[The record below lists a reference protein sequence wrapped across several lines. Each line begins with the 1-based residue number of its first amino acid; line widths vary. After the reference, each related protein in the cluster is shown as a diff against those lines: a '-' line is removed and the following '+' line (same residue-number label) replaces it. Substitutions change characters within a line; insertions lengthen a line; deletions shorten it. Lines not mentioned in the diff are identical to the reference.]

1 MGILGLLI
9 FLAMNKY
16 SIKTP
21 EQYFQ
26 CMVELQNL
34 EKLEER
40 TSEVAIDIACI
51 QQEMARFEREK
62 C

>member
-1 MGILGLLI
+1 
-9 FLAMNKY
+9 MNKY